1 MQGFALNDIFK
12 IGIGP
17 SSSHTMGPM
26 YAAQHFLSQLESR
39 AEPGPFK
46 VQVTLHGSL
55 AATGDGHG
63 TPGAITAGLMG
74 YHYETVTLPEIEAA
88 WIKSVTE
95 GHLVSL
101 AGCTVEFS
109 GENDLIR
116 DTTPLAGHPNG
127 MTFVA
132 WKGDE
137 QIAHAQYF
145 SVGGGMV
152 EDHNRVSLATA
163 YVADGPA
170 PFPYGSMDE
179 LVALCEREKLSI
191 AELQARNEH
200 LCLRREEFDPMSDK
214 LWRVMSDCIDRGLSA
229 EGELP
234 GGLKVKRRAAT
245 LWQRLLNNSQGDKAP
260 ANAAQ
265 RAMVYAMAVNEENAA
280 GGRLVTA
287 PTNGAAGIVPA
298 VLRAH
303 LDEYKLNEAGVNR
316 HVSRFLRTAT
326 AIGGLFKMNASISGA
341 EVGCQGEV
349 GAAASMAAAGLTAA
363 MGGSPRQI
371 ENAAE
376 IAVEHCLGLTCD
388 PIGGLVQV
396 PCIERNG
403 MGAVK
408 AIAASDLALAGDG
421 QFMISL
427 DQVIDTVRETGKDM
441 DSRYKETA
449 RGGLA
454 IHGLKIPVTAV
465 EC

>member
-1 MQGFALNDIFK
+1 MHGFALNDIFK

-26 YAAQHFLSQLESR
+26 YAAQHFLSRLEIRS
-39 AEPGPFK
+39 ESGPFK
-46 VQVTLHGSL
+46 VQVKLHGSL

-63 TPGAITAGLMG
+63 TPGAVTAGLMG
-74 YHYETVTLPEIEAA
+74 YHYETVTQPDIEAA
-88 WIKSVTE
+88 WLRSTTDGRLI
-95 GHLVSL
+95 SL
-101 AGCTVEFS
+101 AGCYIDFNGNV
-109 GENDLIR
+109 DLIR
-116 DTTPLAGHPNG
+116 DHTPLSGHPNG
-127 MTFVA
+127 MTFIA

-137 QIAHAQYF
+137 QIAFAQYF

-152 EDHNRVSLATA
+152 EDQDRKPLATA
-163 YVADGPA
+163 FVPA
-170 PFPYGSMDE
+170 GSSPFPYRSMDE
-179 LVALCEREKLSI
+179 LIALCDREQLSI

-200 LCLRREEFDPMSDK
+200 LHLESEDHDLMAIK
-214 LWRVMSDCIDRGLSA
+214 IWGVMSDCINRGLSA
-229 EGELP
+229 TGELP
-234 GGLKVKRRAAT
+234 GGLRVKRRAAQ
-245 LWQRLLNNSQGDKAP
+245 LWGRLLNNSQGAKAP

-298 VLRAH
+298 VLKAH
-303 LDEYKLNEAGVNR
+303 LDEHQLNDSGVHR

-454 IHGLKIPVTAV
+454 INGLKIPVTTV

>member
-1 MQGFALNDIFK
+1 MIGLALNDIFK

-26 YAAQHFLSQLESR
+26 HAAHHFVGSLSPELLTIPLSIE
-39 AEPGPFK
+39 
-46 VQVTLHGSL
+46 VTLHGSL

-63 TPGAITAGLMG
+63 TPGAITAGLAG
-74 YHYETVTLPEIEAA
+74 YHYETVTLSDIEAMWQKA
-88 WIKSVTE
+88 TTH
-95 GHLVSL
+95 GHLRL
-101 AGCTVEFS
+101 DDRTQLDFNPEQH
-109 GENDLIR
+109 LYR
-116 DTTPLAGHPNG
+116 DTVPLSNHPNG
-127 MTFVA
+127 MTFRASAGGALVA
-132 WKGDE
+132 E
-137 QIAHAQYF
+137 TRYF

-152 EDHNRVSLATA
+152 EDQHGHTLATSA
-163 YVADGPA
+163 TQTRGG
-170 PFPYGSMDE
+170 PFPYASMNE
-179 LVALCEREKLSI
+179 LVDWCTRENLSI
-191 AELQARNEH
+191 AQVQAANEH
-200 LCLRREEFDPMSDK
+200 LSLQLEHDAMSAT
-214 LWRVMSDCIDRGLSA
+214 LWSVMSDCIDRGLA
-229 EGELP
+229 AQGELP
-234 GGLKVKRRAAT
+234 GGLHVKRRAGA
-245 LWQRLLNNSQGDKAP
+245 LWNRLLNNTQGDKAP

-298 VLRAH
+298 VLKAH
-303 LDEYKLNEAGVNR
+303 LDEHQLNEAGVNR
-316 HVSRFLRTAT
+316 HVSVFLRTAT

-363 MGGSPRQI
+363 LGGTPRQI

-427 DQVIDTVRETGKDM
+427 DQVIETVRETGRDM

>member
-1 MQGFALNDIFK
+1 MQGFALSDIFK

-26 YAAQHFLSQLESR
+26 HAAQHFQSGLDVCH
-39 AEPGPFK
+39 ATEPYRIE
-46 VQVTLHGSL
+46 VTLHGSL
-55 AATGDGHG
+55 AATGEGHG

-74 YHYETVTLPEIEAA
+74 HHYDTVTLVDIELAWEIAMN
-88 WIKSVTE
+88 T
-95 GHLVSL
+95 GRLQSL
-101 AGCTVEFS
+101 AGHSIQFKPT
-109 GENDLIR
+109 DALHR
-116 DTTPLAGHPNG
+116 DTQPLPNHPNG
-127 MTFVA
+127 MTFKA
-132 WKGDE
+132 WRSNE
-137 QIAHAQYF
+137 FIAEAQYF

-152 EDHNRVSLATA
+152 EDQEGRALATGDL
-163 YVADGPA
+163 VDDET
-170 PFPYGSMDE
+170 PFPYASMDQ
-179 LVALCEREKLSI
+179 LVAWCDSEDLSI
-191 AELQARNEH
+191 AQLQAKNEH
-200 LCLRREEFDPMSDK
+200 LCLRSESRDAHAIT
-214 LWRVMSDCIDRGLSA
+214 LWQVMSECIDRGLST

-234 GGLKVKRRAAT
+234 GGLRVKRRAAA
-245 LWQRLLNNSQGDKAP
+245 LWCRLLSNSQGGKAP
-260 ANAAQ
+260 ANQVQ

-303 LDEYKLNEAGVNR
+303 LDEHRLNSAGINR
-316 HVSRFLRTAT
+316 HVSTFLRTAT
-326 AIGGLFKMNASISGA
+326 AIGSLFKMNASISGA

-349 GAAASMAAAGLTAA
+349 GAAASMAAAGLTAV

>member
-1 MQGFALNDIFK
+1 MHGFALNDIFK

-26 YAAQHFLSQLESR
+26 YAAQHFLSQLELGGDL
-39 AEPGPFK
+39 GPYK

-63 TPGAITAGLMG
+63 TPGAIAAGLMG
-74 YHYETVTLPEIEAA
+74 YHYETVTLPDIEAA
-88 WIKSVTE
+88 WLRSVTQ

-101 AGCTVEFS
+101 AGCSIDFN
-109 GENDLIR
+109 GDKDLLR
-116 DTTPLAGHPNG
+116 DTTPLSGHPNG
-127 MTFVA
+127 MTFLA
-132 WKGDE
+132 CKNGE
-137 QIAHAQYF
+137 QIAHARYF

-152 EDHNRVSLATA
+152 EDQNRVLLATA
-163 YVADGPA
+163 FVPEGSA
-170 PFPYGSMDE
+170 PFPYKSMAE
-179 LVALCEREKLSI
+179 LRALCEQEQLSI
-191 AELQARNEH
+191 AELQARNES
-200 LCLRREEFDPMSDK
+200 LYLRHTELDPMAGK

-229 EGELP
+229 DGDLP
-234 GGLKVKRRAAT
+234 GGLKVKRRASM
-245 LWQRLLNNSQGDKAP
+245 LWQRLLNNSLGDKAP

-303 LDEYKLNEAGVNR
+303 LDEHKLNETGLNH
-316 HVSRFLRTAT
+316 HVSHFLRTAT

-349 GAAASMAAAGLTAA
+349 GAAASMAAAGLTAV
-363 MGGSPRQI
+363 MGGSSSQI

-376 IAVEHCLGLTCD
+376 IAIEHCLGLTCD
-388 PIGGLVQV
+388 PIGGLVQI

-427 DQVIDTVRETGKDM
+427 DQAIDTVRETGKDM

>member
-26 YAAQHFLSQLESR
+26 HAAQHFLSQLEARS
-39 AEPGPFK
+39 EQCTLK
-46 VQVTLHGSL
+46 VRVTLHGSL

-74 YHYETVTLPEIEAA
+74 YHYDTVTLPDIESA
-88 WIKSVTE
+88 WATSVSTGRLE
-95 GHLVSL
+95 SL
-101 AGCTVEFS
+101 TGFAIEFK
-109 GENDLIR
+109 GDTDLMR
-116 DTTPLAGHPNG
+116 DMTPLAGHPNG

-132 WKGDE
+132 LRDNHE
-137 QIAHAQYF
+137 VARAHYF

-152 EDHNRVSLATA
+152 EDQNRDTLATA
-163 YVADGPA
+163 SGSAEVT
-170 PFPYGSMDE
+170 PYPYRSME
-179 LVALCEREKLSI
+179 QLVALCTREHLSI
-191 AELQARNEH
+191 AELQAKNEQ
-200 LCLRREEFDPMSDK
+200 LCLRAEEHDFMAGK
-214 LWRVMSDCIDRGLSA
+214 LWEVMNDCIDRGLST

-234 GGLKVKRRAAT
+234 GGLRVKRRAAL

-260 ANAAQ
+260 ATVAQ

-303 LDEYKLNEAGVNR
+303 LDEHTLNEAGVNR

-427 DQVIDTVRETGKDM
+427 DEVIDTVRETGKDM

-454 IHGLKIPVTAV
+454 IHALKIPVTAV

>member
-26 YAAQHFLSQLESR
+26 HAAQHFLSKIDSGEHHTPL
-39 AEPGPFK
+39 K

-63 TPGAITAGLMG
+63 TPGAVTAGLMG
-74 YHYETVTLPEIEAA
+74 YHYETVTLPDIEAA
-88 WIKSVTE
+88 WATSVSR
-95 GHLVSL
+95 GYL
-101 AGCTVEFS
+101 AALTGGSIQFNGS
-109 GENDLIR
+109 IDLLR
-116 DTTPLAGHPNG
+116 DMTPLSGHPNG

-132 WKGDE
+132 WE
-137 QIAHAQYF
+137 NTTEVARAQYF

-152 EDHNRVSLATA
+152 EDEQGVTLATTA
-163 YVADGPA
+163 TTLDPA
-170 PFPYGSMDE
+170 PFPYKTMAE
-179 LVALCEREKLSI
+179 LIALCDREQLTI

-200 LCLRREEFDPMSDK
+200 LCLRSADGDPIAAK
-214 LWRVMSDCIDRGLSA
+214 LWEVMNDCIERGLA
-229 EGELP
+229 CEGELP

-303 LDEYKLNEAGVNR
+303 LDEHKLNSAGVDR
-316 HVSRFLRTAT
+316 PVSTFLRTAT

-363 MGGSPRQI
+363 MGGSPKQI

-421 QFMISL
+421 QFMVSL
-427 DQVIDTVRETGKDM
+427 DQVIDTVRETGRDM

-454 IHGLKIPVTAV
+454 IHGLKIPVTTV

>member
-1 MQGFALNDIFK
+1 MHGFALNDIFK

-26 YAAQHFLSQLESR
+26 YAAQHFLSQLEAR
-39 AEPGPFK
+39 AEPGPFR

-74 YHYETVTLPEIEAA
+74 YHYETVTLPDIEAA
-88 WIKSVTE
+88 WTKSITS
-95 GHLVSL
+95 GHLLSL
-101 AGCTVEFS
+101 AGCSLEFN
-109 GENDLIR
+109 GEKNLLR
-116 DTTPLAGHPNG
+116 DMTPLSGHPNG
-127 MTFVA
+127 MTFEA
-132 WKGDE
+132 WKNGV
-137 QIAHAQYF
+137 QLVRAQYF

-152 EDHNRVSLATA
+152 EDHNRLSLATA
-163 YVADGPA
+163 YVAEGPT
-170 PFPYGSMDE
+170 PFPYKSMEE
-179 LVALCEREKLSI
+179 LVALCEQEQLSI

-200 LCLRREEFDPMSDK
+200 LCLRREEFDPMADK
-214 LWRVMSDCIDRGLSA
+214 LWSVMSDCIDRGLA
-229 EGELP
+229 AQGELP

-245 LWQRLLNNSQGDKAP
+245 LWQRLLNNGQGDKAP

-298 VLRAH
+298 VLKAH
-303 LDEYKLNEAGVNR
+303 LDEYTLNEAGINR

>member
-1 MQGFALNDIFK
+1 MHGFALNDIFK

-26 YAAQHFLSQLESR
+26 HAAQHFMCSVAHHLDAGRLRIS
-39 AEPGPFK
+39 
-46 VQVTLHGSL
+46 VTLHGSL

-63 TPGAITAGLMG
+63 TPGAVTAGLVG
-74 YHYETVTLPEIEAA
+74 HHYETVTLPDIESIWHTATSS
-88 WIKSVTE
+88 SVLRTLS
-95 GHLVSL
+95 GHTIEFNPTHDLL
-101 AGCTVEFS
+101 RDVE
-109 GENDLIR
+109 
-116 DTTPLAGHPNG
+116 PLAAHPNG
-127 MTFVA
+127 MTFRA
-132 WKGDE
+132 CLNDS
-137 QIAHAQYF
+137 QISERRYF

-152 EDHNRVSLATA
+152 EDDLGQTLATSQLP
-163 YVADGPA
+163 DGDT
-170 PFPYGSMDE
+170 PFPYRSMEE
-179 LVALCEREKLSI
+179 LVRRCDREKLTI
-191 AELQARNEH
+191 AQVQARNEH
-200 LCLRREEFDPMSDK
+200 FCIKREEYDPSSAK
-214 LWRVMSDCIDRGLSA
+214 LWDVMSDCIDRGLAA
-229 EGELP
+229 EGHLP
-234 GGLKVKRRAAT
+234 GGLNVKRRAST
-245 LWQRLLNNSQGDKAP
+245 LWNRLLNNSHGDKAP

-303 LDEYKLNEAGVNR
+303 LDEHKLNDAGVNR
-316 HVSRFLRTAT
+316 HVSTFLRTAT

-427 DQVIDTVRETGKDM
+427 DQVIDTVRETGRDM

>member
-1 MQGFALNDIFK
+1 MHGFALNDIFK

-26 YAAQHFLSQLESR
+26 HAAQHFMSNLEQNLGN
-39 AEPGPFK
+39 GPLK
-46 VQVTLHGSL
+46 VSVMLHGSL

-63 TPGAITAGLMG
+63 TPGAVTAGLVG
-74 YHYETVTLPEIEAA
+74 HHYDTVTLPDIE
-88 WIKSVTE
+88 SVWDTATATGVMRSLS
-95 GHLVSL
+95 GHDIHFDPS
-101 AGCTVEFS
+101 S
-109 GENDLIR
+109 DLLR
-116 DTTPLAGHPNG
+116 DIEPLPSHPNG
-127 MTFVA
+127 MTFRA
-132 WKGDE
+132 WIGDSLISE
-137 QIAHAQYF
+137 KQYF

-152 EDHNRVSLATA
+152 EDHTGQALATSQSPA
-163 YVADGPA
+163 GDA
-170 PFPYGSMDE
+170 PFPYRSMEE
-179 LVALCEREKLSI
+179 LVRWCDQESLTI
-191 AELQARNEH
+191 AQLQARNEH
-200 LCLRREEFDPMSDK
+200 FCLKREEYDPVAAK
-214 LWRVMSDCIDRGLSA
+214 LWNVMSDCIDRGLSA
-229 EGELP
+229 EGYLP
-234 GGLKVKRRAAT
+234 GGLNVKRRAST
-245 LWQRLLNNSQGDKAP
+245 LWNRLLNNSHGDKAP

-303 LDEYKLNEAGVNR
+303 LDEHKLNDAGVNR
-316 HVSRFLRTAT
+316 HVSTFLRTAT

-363 MGGSPRQI
+363 MGGSSRQI

-427 DQVIDTVRETGKDM
+427 DQVIDTVRETGRDM

>member
-1 MQGFALNDIFK
+1 MIGLALNDIFK

-26 YAAQHFLSQLESR
+26 HAAHHFIGSISPELLTKPL
-39 AEPGPFK
+39 AIA
-46 VQVTLHGSL
+46 VTLHGSL

-63 TPGAITAGLMG
+63 TPGAITAGLAG
-74 YHYETVTLPEIEAA
+74 FHHETVTLSDIHAMWQSATTLGQLSLESGAQLRFNPEQ
-88 WIKSVTE
+88 
-95 GHLVSL
+95 HLY
-101 AGCTVEFS
+101 
-109 GENDLIR
+109 R
-116 DTTPLAGHPNG
+116 DTVPLSNHPNG
-127 MTFVA
+127 MTFSASLQGNVVA
-132 WKGDE
+132 E
-137 QIAHAQYF
+137 TRYF

-152 EDHNRVSLATA
+152 EDQHGHTLATSA
-163 YVADGPA
+163 TQTRAG
-170 PFPYGSMDE
+170 PFPYASMTE
-179 LVALCEREKLSI
+179 LVDWCTRENLSI
-191 AELQARNEH
+191 AQVQAANEH
-200 LCLRREEFDPMSDK
+200 LSLQLEHDAMSAT
-214 LWRVMSDCIDRGLSA
+214 LWSVMSDCIDRGLA
-229 EGELP
+229 AQGELP
-234 GGLKVKRRAAT
+234 GGLHVKRRAGA
-245 LWQRLLNNSQGDKAP
+245 LWNRLLNNAQGDKAP

-298 VLRAH
+298 VLKAH
-303 LDEYKLNEAGVNR
+303 LDEHQLNEAGVNR
-316 HVSRFLRTAT
+316 HVSVFLRTAT

-363 MGGSPRQI
+363 LGGNPRQI

-427 DQVIDTVRETGKDM
+427 DQVIETVRETGRDM

>member
-1 MQGFALNDIFK
+1 MHGFALNDIFK

-26 YAAQHFLSQLESR
+26 HAAQHFMCNLEQNLGN
-39 AEPGPFK
+39 GPLK
-46 VQVTLHGSL
+46 VSVMLHGSL

-63 TPGAITAGLMG
+63 TPGAVTAGLVG
-74 YHYETVTLPEIEAA
+74 HHYDTVTLPDIE
-88 WIKSVTE
+88 SVWDTATATGVMRSLS
-95 GHLVSL
+95 GHDIHFDPS
-101 AGCTVEFS
+101 S
-109 GENDLIR
+109 DLLR
-116 DTTPLAGHPNG
+116 DMEPLASHPNG
-127 MTFVA
+127 MTFRA
-132 WKGDE
+132 WIGDSLISE
-137 QIAHAQYF
+137 KQYF

-152 EDHNRVSLATA
+152 EDHTGQALATSQSPA
-163 YVADGPA
+163 GDA
-170 PFPYGSMDE
+170 PFPYRSMEE
-179 LVALCEREKLSI
+179 LVRWCDQERLTI
-191 AELQARNEH
+191 AQLQARNEH
-200 LCLRREEFDPMSDK
+200 FCLKREEYDPVAAK
-214 LWRVMSDCIDRGLSA
+214 LWNVMSDCIDRGLSA
-229 EGELP
+229 EGYLP
-234 GGLKVKRRAAT
+234 GGLNVKRRAST
-245 LWQRLLNNSQGDKAP
+245 LWNRLLNNSHGDKAP

-303 LDEYKLNEAGVNR
+303 LDEHKLNDAGVNR
-316 HVSRFLRTAT
+316 HVSTFLRTAT

-363 MGGSPRQI
+363 MGGSSRQI

-427 DQVIDTVRETGKDM
+427 DQVIDTVRETGRDM

>member
-26 YAAQHFLSQLESR
+26 HAARHFLAQLGSLSD
-39 AEPGPFK
+39 PGPFK

-63 TPGAITAGLMG
+63 TPGAVTAGLMG
-74 YHYETVTLPEIEAA
+74 HHYETVTRPDIEAA
-88 WIKSVTE
+88 WAKSVTD
-95 GHLVSL
+95 GRLVSL
-101 AGCTVEFS
+101 AGCSVEFN
-109 GENDLIR
+109 GERDLVR

-132 WKGDE
+132 WKSDE
-137 QIAHAQYF
+137 QVAYAQYF

-152 EDHNRVSLATA
+152 EDQNRVPLATTLTTH
-163 YVADGPA
+163 GPA
-170 PFPYGSMDE
+170 PFPYRSMEE
-179 LVALCEREKLSI
+179 LLALCEREKLSI
-191 AELQARNEH
+191 AELQAKNEH
-200 LCLRREEFDPMSDK
+200 LCLRHGKFDPMASK
-214 LWRVMSDCIDRGLSA
+214 LWNVMSDCINRGLNT

-234 GGLKVKRRAAT
+234 GGLKVQRRAAL
-245 LWQRLLNNSQGDKAP
+245 LWQRLLNNANSDKAP
-260 ANAAQ
+260 ANASQ

-298 VLRAH
+298 VLLAH
-303 LDEYKLNEAGVNR
+303 LDEHKLNDAGINR
-316 HVSRFLRTAT
+316 HVSTFLRTAT

-427 DQVIDTVRETGKDM
+427 DQVIETVRETGKDM

-454 IHGLKIPVTAV
+454 IHGLKIPVTTV